1 MGIKFQVGQASKY
14 SFLNFFIFCSNKQMK
29 GVVIGIVLT
38 CSCLSDALSMH
49 HFCSKGLHRTLI
61 RAGPNCL
68 NLPQLQNFRSVV
80 PNPWNKLLSQG
91 MNAKDPHTKEWVWNL
106 LAYAKDAAKGSA
118 VPASIL
124 IGAYQLSTVSTSI
137 DRLRESLHQSFDQ
150 IKGPGLVLTT
160 CSIIQAAPSIAST
173 LQVRAHNGA

>member
-1 MGIKFQVGQASKY
+1 
-14 SFLNFFIFCSNKQMK
+14 MK
-29 GVVIGIVLT
+29 RVVIGIVLT

-80 PNPWNKLLSQG
+80 PNAWNKLLSQG

-124 IGAYQLSTVSTSI
+124 IGAYQLSTSVSTSISTSI
-137 DRLRESLHQSFDQ
+137 DRLRESLHQSVDQ

-160 CSIIQAAPSIAST
+160 CSIIRAAPSIAST
-173 LQVRAHNGA
+173 LQVRAHTGA